1 MIYMSVVLSSHWLLP
16 SSTTGMASTRRH
28 GAPAA
33 MAARSIGTIGRARP
47 ACSVGR
53 DGMGMGWLGHAAARQ
68 ALLDHSNRIRMRVV
82 LDVCRCCAYACARL
96 CAAHPMRALSV
107 PAVCCPVSGEQEG
120 PGRALCDTLSAMLE

>member
-1 MIYMSVVLSSHWLLP
+1 MIYMSVVLSSRWLLP

-68 ALLDHSNRIRMRVV
+68 ALLDQSKPI
-82 LDVCRCCAYACARL
+82 ACVSYTGR
-96 CAAHPMRALSV
+96 LSV
-107 PAVCCPVSGEQEG
+107 LRICMCSPLRRASDESLVRARCVLSGE
-120 PGRALCDTLSAMLE
+120 R